1 MVRRPLL
8 QSSFQTALEF
18 YSRFKQKLKNS
29 DQNKIDNTCIEY
41 AIFSLFRI
49 NLVENIKIKA
59 ALAKQFH
66 IQPSELDKMYFW
78 EYELFIMQIND
89 LVKSEN
95 DQQKAEMDK
104 YHVGEYMNMANPRN
118 MQKMMNKGMN
128 MPKMPNMDMSSVKI

>member
-1 MVRRPLL
+1 M
-8 QSSFQTALEF
+8 LEF

-128 MPKMPNMDMSSVKI
+128 IPKIPNMDMSSVKI

>member
-1 MVRRPLL
+1 M
-8 QSSFQTALEF
+8 LEF

-104 YHVGEYMNMANPRN
+104 YHVGEYMNMANPQN
-118 MQKMMNKGMN
+118 MQKMMNRGVN
-128 MPKMPNMDMSSVKI
+128 MPKMPDMDMSSVKI

>member
-1 MVRRPLL
+1 M
-8 QSSFQTALEF
+8 LEF

-128 MPKMPNMDMSSVKI
+128 IPKMPNMDMSSVKI

>member
-1 MVRRPLL
+1 M
-8 QSSFQTALEF
+8 LEF